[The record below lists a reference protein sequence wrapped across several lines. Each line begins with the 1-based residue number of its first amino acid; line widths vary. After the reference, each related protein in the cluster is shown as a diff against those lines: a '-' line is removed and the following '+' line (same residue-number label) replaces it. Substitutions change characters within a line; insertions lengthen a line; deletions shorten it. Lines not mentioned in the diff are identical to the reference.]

1 MTQGITRIALSPLL
15 PRITRTA
22 PNRTSALCVQAS
34 SPWLRFDPDD

>member
-22 PNRTSALCVQAS
+22 PNLSALCVQAS
-34 SPWLRFDPDD
+34 STWLRFDPDD